1 MKRVVG
7 VVVWLVVLVGT
18 MLWPAVTYDWS
29 LASTAYEETTIR
41 NYDADFTIDEDGD
54 LHGVE
59 TLTINFP
66 G

>member
-1 MKRVVG
+1 
-7 VVVWLVVLVGT
+7 

-41 NYDADFTIDEDGD
+41 NYDAAFTIDEDGD